1 MNKVWR
7 GIGRCPVF
15 VKGEKMARQSSIE
28 KLRKDLELSLQKR
41 NELDVKI
48 KDLEEK
54 ILELKRQEIIGIVEQ
69 AELTP
74 QELAT
79 VIQNA
84 KNGVLG
90 VIPGKEKKGED

>member
-1 MNKVWR
+1 MPR
-7 GIGRCPVF
+7 FR
-15 VKGEKMARQSSIE
+15 ERRKMARQSSIE

-69 AELTP
+69 AEFTP

>member
-1 MNKVWR
+1 
-7 GIGRCPVF
+7 
-15 VKGEKMARQSSIE
+15 MARQSSIE

-74 QELAT
+74 QELAI